1 MKTLIGLAAL
11 ACAATVAFAQDVSY
25 NFDPNA
31 DFSKYKTY
39 RWMEH
44 PKSVDIDDITK
55 QQLARGFEPA
65 LAAKGLTH
73 KESAD
78 ADLTI
83 VYQLAVNQEKEMTTI
98 DTGGWGYGPGWRG
111 GWYGGMGG
119 MATTT
124 TSTINIGTIV
134 LDMYETSSKHLVW
147 RGAASKTVDP
157 KAKPEKR
164 EKNIAKAANKML
176 KNYPP
181 KKKS

>member
-1 MKTLIGLAAL
+1 MKTLIATAMLAFAGNAVL
-11 ACAATVAFAQDVSY
+11 AQDVSY

-44 PKSVDIDDITK
+44 PKSLDIDDITK
-55 QQLARGFEPA
+55 QQLKKGFEPA
-65 LAAKGLTH
+65 LAAKGLTL
-73 KESAD
+73 KDSAD

-83 VYQLAVNQEKEMTTI
+83 VYQLAVNQEKEMTTM
-98 DTGGWGYGPGWRG
+98 DMGGYGYGPGWRG

-119 MATTT
+119 IATTT
-124 TSTINIGTIV
+124 TSTINIGTVV
-134 LDMYETSSKHLVW
+134 LDMYETSSKHLAW
-147 RGAASKTVDP
+147 RGAASKTIDP

-164 EKNIAKAANKML
+164 EKNISKAATKML

>member
-1 MKTLIGLAAL
+1 MNKRIGIAALTLAAS
-11 ACAATVAFAQDVSY
+11 AAFAQDVSY

-44 PKSVDIDDITK
+44 PKSLDIDDITK
-55 QQLARGFEPA
+55 QQLKIGFESA
-65 LAAKGLTH
+65 LATKGLTLGN
-73 KESAD
+73 SD
-78 ADLTI
+78 SADLTI
-83 VYQLAVNQEKEMTTI
+83 VYQLAVNREKEMTTI
-98 DTGGWGYGPGWRG
+98 DTGGGWGYGPAWRG
-111 GWYGGMGG
+111 GWYGGG

-124 TSTINIGTIV
+124 TNTIDIGTIV

-147 RGAASKTVDP
+147 RGAASKTVDA